1 KTALAKGEVG
11 IREKKP
17 APTLLLQA
25 IWLFRLRP
33 AGRNGGSRSGLVDGS
48 INKPGTGLYGRLH
61 RASRALHICVEDTR
75 TNLAMTPHVHKQP
88 IVAGLRKGIRK

>member
-1 KTALAKGEVG
+1 VSIYKRGGVYWYKFMWKGELVRESTKQGNDKIARQMEAARKTALAKGEVG

-17 APTLLLQA
+17 APTLLLQS

-48 INKPGTGLYGRLH
+48 INKPVSGL
-61 RASRALHICVEDTR
+61 
-75 TNLAMTPHVHKQP
+75 
-88 IVAGLRKGIRK
+88 